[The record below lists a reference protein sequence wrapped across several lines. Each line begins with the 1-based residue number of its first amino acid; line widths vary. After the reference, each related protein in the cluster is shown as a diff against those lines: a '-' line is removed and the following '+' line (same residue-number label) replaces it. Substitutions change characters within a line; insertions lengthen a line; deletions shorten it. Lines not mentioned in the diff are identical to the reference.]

1 MSLPDRLTS
10 ANAAAVQRTR
20 PTANPRWR
28 WTRRW
33 LLLPLILALLMLALI
48 AAALQRTPLVA
59 RGETIAPEAIAEAK
73 RLLRHNDPRRLQ
85 SGEVRTAEIPATLID
100 EGINYLAS
108 RRLHGRGAFAMAEDN
123 AEVRLTLGVPLG
135 IAVAYLNFR
144 ATVREAAGEPRIAAA
159 TVGDLRLPAAAAEWL
174 LDVALTRFGVAEQW
188 QNARRAIRQIA
199 FEPASGLVGVTYVWE
214 SGLFDQARTLAF
226 TPAEIAEIKAAHL
239 ALAGLLDHYAPGG
252 RMPLARVL
260 PPFLNA
266 VEATPRAR
274 RAALLVL
281 ASQLAEKNLALLIP
295 AARHWPRVRWLKL
308 TLQGRNDSAQHF
320 VVSAALA
327 AWAGEPAA
335 NAIGLYK
342 EIDDSRGG
350 SGFSFADLAADR
362 AGTRFGERLIGD
374 SSRVDAALAGALTD
388 GDLLP
393 PLAALP
399 EGFSSTEFKAHFGDR
414 DSPAYRRLSDEIERR
429 LDELPLY
436 R

>member
-1 MSLPDRLTS
+1 LLLLPVILALLTL
-10 ANAAAVQRTR
+10 ALLAAAVQ
-20 PTANPRWR
+20 W
-28 WTRRW
+28 
-33 LLLPLILALLMLALI
+33 
-48 AAALQRTPLVA
+48 TPLVA
-59 RGETIAPEAIAEAK
+59 RSETIAPEAVAEAK

-85 SGEVRTAEIPATLID
+85 NGDVRTAEIPAALID

-108 RRLHGRGAFAMAEDN
+108 RRLHGRGAFAMAEDS
-123 AEVRLTLGVPLG
+123 AEVRLTLAVPLG
-135 IAVAYLNFR
+135 ATAAYLNFR

-159 TVGDLRLPAAAAEWL
+159 SIGDLRLPAALAEGL
-174 LDVALTRFGVAEQW
+174 LEMALVRFGVAEQW
-188 QNARRAIRQIA
+188 QNARQAVRQIS

-214 SGLFDQARTLAF
+214 SGLFDRARTLAF

-239 ALAGLLDHYAPGG
+239 ALAGLLDHYAPGS
-252 RMPLARVL
+252 RVL
-260 PPFLNA
+260 LAQVLPSLLNA
-266 VEATPRAR
+266 VEPAPRAR

-295 AARHWPRVRWLKL
+295 AARQWPRIRWLKL
-308 TLQGRNDSAQHF
+308 TLQGRHDSAQHF

-362 AGTRFGERLIGD
+362 AGTLFGERLIGR
-374 SSRVDAALAGALTD
+374 SSQLDAALAGPLTD
-388 GDLLP
+388 ADLLP
-393 PLAALP
+393 SLSAFP
-399 EGFSSTEFKAHFGDR
+399 EGFSAAEFKAQFGDR
-414 DSPAYRRLSDEIERR
+414 DSPAYRRLNDEIERR
-429 LDELPLY
+429 LAELPLY